1 MAFAVHGQLGR
12 SHMALRLGLE
22 CRRFRFV
29 LCFQSIQN
37 DSMAKLNMQYHQ
49 KRERKKKMR
58 LLLHLC
64 QKPRQYLYKCMLG
77 KRDLP
82 QKV

>member
-29 LCFQSIQN
+29 LRFQSIQN
-37 DSMAKLNMQYHQ
+37 DSMAKLNMQYQ
-49 KRERKKKMR
+49 KKK
-58 LLLHLC
+58 
-64 QKPRQYLYKCMLG
+64 KKEKKKCVYFYTCARSLASSFIS
-77 KRDLP
+77 
-82 QKV
+82 VC